1 MEVFEIIGLLVAGA
15 AGLINYIQNRRRR
28 ELAEDLP
35 EEGDE
40 EFFPD
45 PEGMLMETDEAL
57 EPIGQDVAEQ
67 EVFGQETFG
76 QEANGQEFGRSMAE
90 GTQDASP
97 FEEMSP
103 QGSTRGQAAEQGRPQ
118 GNLWT
123 QLKERVEARDQA
135 VGQEPK
141 NQQSNT
147 LTGESSDESAGSRQS
162 PRRESL
168 SETDSSMLSP
178 FMTSESKKR
187 SFTRLVTKERAR
199 QAIVDAEVFAPP
211 ISKRKKGPFTP
222 LSRPV

>member
-57 EPIGQDVAEQ
+57 EPIGQDTAEQ
-67 EVFGQETFG
+67 EVFGQEAFEQAAG
-76 QEANGQEFGRSMAE
+76 RNGTNAQEFGRSMAE
-90 GTQDASP
+90 RTQDASP
-97 FEEMSP
+97 YELP
-103 QGSTRGQAAEQGRPQ
+103 A
-118 GNLWT
+118 
-123 QLKERVEARDQA
+123 
-135 VGQEPK
+135 
-141 NQQSNT
+141 NQPANQRSGT
-147 LTGESSDESAGSRQS
+147 PTDTSFDESAKSRQ
-162 PRRESL
+162 PQGRESL